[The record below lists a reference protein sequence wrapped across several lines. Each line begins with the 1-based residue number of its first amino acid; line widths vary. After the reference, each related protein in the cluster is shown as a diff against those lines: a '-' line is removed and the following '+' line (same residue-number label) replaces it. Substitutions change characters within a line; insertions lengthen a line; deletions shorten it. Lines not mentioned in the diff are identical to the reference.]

1 MQGRPRVLFVSHDA
15 SRTGSPLVLLTLQRW
30 LQSNADID
38 IRTLLLEGGP
48 MEADFAAVGHV
59 HRFDEINL
67 VSRRSGALGR
77 LTTRL
82 GTMPRGID
90 NTARAFAKLESR
102 TRAAILATQI
112 DSVG

>member
-15 SRTGSPLVLLTLQRW
+15 SRTGSPMVLLTLQRW
-30 LQSNADID
+30 LRANLDID

-48 MEADFAAVGHV
+48 LEAEFEALGRV

-67 VSRRSGALGR
+67 ASRRRGFLGR

-82 GTMPRGID
+82 GTTPDGIEHVARG
-90 NTARAFAKLESR
+90 FAKLEW
-102 TRAAILATQI
+102 RARSAILARHL
-112 DSVG
+112 D